1 LSGFGR
7 VKRADGSVARPLYF
21 EGAPDNPGMYTIN
34 ISSKP
39 EKKLVYI
46 QFRNV
51 SPGTNRESN
60 RAFIF
65 AVSGFLVAPIEVK
78 PAPIKEEIIPSEK
91 KVPEEI
97 RTTKPVE
104 EKVIPITPKT
114 FIIDG
119 TVRDAKTEKPVR
131 AIVNFIGTKTL
142 SLSSDEDGLFS
153 AEFPDL
159 SEYTVKI
166 EAAGYMG
173 VTEKI
178 NLNQLPTRKMNVTMV
193 PIEVGTLVKLNNILF
208 EQSSPKLKEASF
220 QELDQVADFL
230 KNNPAVSIKLA
241 GHTDNRGDRKLNLK
255 LSKDRVA
262 EVKKY
267 LIMKGIDAGRI
278 TGQGY
283 GGSKPI
289 ARGNNEEAWK
299 LNRRVEFTITKM

>member
-1 LSGFGR
+1 
-7 VKRADGSVARPLYF
+7 
-21 EGAPDNPGMYTIN
+21 
-34 ISSKP
+34 
-39 EKKLVYI
+39 
-46 QFRNV
+46 
-51 SPGTNRESN
+51 
-60 RAFIF
+60 
-65 AVSGFLVAPIEVK
+65 
-78 PAPIKEEIIPSEK
+78 
-91 KVPEEI
+91 
-97 RTTKPVE
+97 
-104 EKVIPITPKT
+104 
-114 FIIDG
+114 
-119 TVRDAKTEKPVR
+119 
-131 AIVNFIGTKTL
+131 
-142 SLSSDEDGLFS
+142 
-153 AEFPDL
+153 
-159 SEYTVKI
+159 
-166 EAAGYMG
+166 MG